1 MYIRIWIQC
10 RLCYRSLCRDF
21 YFQFLIIFFLFNP
34 VGGREAQDPPT
45 RIHLL
50 SLLYRP
56 TSAAMLLPPLAT
68 AGIRAICSNQVPICD
83 ISLWKIHSFASSS
96 FSSLFCAPSQQ
107 YRRMIWSPYCCYTQ
121 HIYLCSWESTAL
133 SFNAVDYDGVEVLF
147 SFEEERK
154 RRRKK
159 IRKEEEVDIAVWNE
173 RQVYFQLSF
182 VCNIQQTILQK
193 EGGGL
198 QRRRRERGGLK

>member
-1 MYIRIWIQC
+1 MNNNSVLYLLKKKLFCHKDMYREFTGDVCAAMPPMCAVFFGYLSYLRVQHISRLIYLYVHTSCIRIWIECQ
-10 RLCYRSLCRDF
+10 LCYRSLCRDF

-56 TSAAMLLPPLAT
+56 TSAAMLLPLAA

-96 FSSLFCAPSQQ
+96 FFISLL
-107 YRRMIWSPYCCYTQ
+107 R
-121 HIYLCSWESTAL
+121 
-133 SFNAVDYDGVEVLF
+133 SFPA
-147 SFEEERK
+147 K
-154 RRRKK
+154 
-159 IRKEEEVDIAVWNE
+159 
-173 RQVYFQLSF
+173 
-182 VCNIQQTILQK
+182 
-193 EGGGL
+193 
-198 QRRRRERGGLK
+198 